1 MTGSG
6 QPGLKSGKMFKSIV
20 RPAMLYGM
28 ETVTVTEKQVEN
40 MEVADLKMVR
50 WALGVTRK
58 DKKRVREGDDKDCKV
73 GRQTLECE
81 APLVRTREKERRR
94 LRGKKAA
101 GDGGAR
107 QKEKR
112 KAKEEV
118 DGRDEGRYGE
128 GWSCGRRRGGLGKV
142 EETCALW
149 RPRIGKS
156 RKKKQA
162 IVRS

>member
-1 MTGSG
+1 
-6 QPGLKSGKMFKSIV
+6 
-20 RPAMLYGM
+20 ML
-28 ETVTVTEKQVEN
+28 
-40 MEVADLKMVR
+40 
-50 WALGVTRK
+50 
-58 DKKRVREGDDKDCKV
+58 
-73 GRQTLECE
+73 
-81 APLVRTREKERRR
+81 TREKERRR
-94 LRGKKAA
+94 LRGKKDA

-128 GWSCGRRRGGLGKV
+128 GWSCGGGRGGSGKV

-156 RKKKQA
+156 RKKKKK
-162 IVRS
+162 IDVINLYTLL